1 MATKKRDFF
10 AFQKQHIFDSLAAE
24 IVIKGG
30 CLGVVLGLLVVV
42 MVDFIVS

>member
-1 MATKKRDFF
+1 MATKRRRFF
-10 AFQKQHIFDSLAAE
+10 TFLKQQISDSLAAE

-30 CLGVVLGLLVVV
+30 CLGVMLGLLVVV